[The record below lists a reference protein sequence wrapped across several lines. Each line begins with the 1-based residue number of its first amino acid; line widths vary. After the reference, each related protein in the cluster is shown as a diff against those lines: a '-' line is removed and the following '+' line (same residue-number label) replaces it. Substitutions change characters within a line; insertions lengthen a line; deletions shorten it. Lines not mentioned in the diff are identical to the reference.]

1 MVDYEAKRDECVIVA
16 LASRNCRKD
25 RRVVTV
31 RDSCAISVISR
42 ALSRIRNFETE
53 MERKYQRVGLGVG
66 AFHNPPRAKYSEET
80 KNLIK
85 LLMEESKLSMMQ
97 RKMIQEAVDKGE
109 SLPPSIDRTKKAKDK
124 VENDQ
129 VKFPN
134 AWRRRSQDMIISSG
148 AYERE
153 QYRRTAPLL
162 EYKNKP
168 TLNDMNFTQLANKE
182 KQKRHLA
189 CMMAFG
195 KDMPET
201 PHGPKILHRAK
212 REPEIPEN
220 ADFLND
226 LTQGIR
232 ERMDFLHDMESL
244 GMGKKYRPI
253 IQQEIAQKIR
263 LMESLDNQTSD
274 QLRKEFYEVK
284 DERPSSKLFPLT
296 EPGQN

>member
-25 RRVVTV
+25 RRVVAV

-124 VENDQ
+124 VEDYQ

-134 AWRRRSQDMIISSG
+134 AWRRRSQDTIVSSG

-153 QYRRTAPLL
+153 QYRRTAPLS
-162 EYKNKP
+162 
-168 TLNDMNFTQLANKE
+168 NKE

-263 LMESLDNQTSD
+263 LMESLDNETSD
-274 QLRKEFYEVK
+274 QLRKEIYEDK